1 MNSTRTP
8 TMNSYCGFALAAAV
22 LLLLSALTFPIREPL
37 FRSVVRASDT
47 ALPHALI
54 AAVAEIGLLVS
65 VASAIVLAV
74 RTWLRDRKSF
84 GVLVAGG
91 CGVAIAY
98 LASEVVKVLVAQP
111 RPCRTIDAPTVIAC
125 PDVDDWSWPS
135 NHAVLAAAVATAC
148 VLAVP
153 RSAWVVCPAAVLIA
167 VARVSA
173 GVHYPHDVLAGL
185 GFGVVV
191 VLSTVPLLRW
201 LHAALSIK
209 VDNSRSVNLH

>member
-1 MNSTRTP
+1 
-8 TMNSYCGFALAAAV
+8 MNSYCGFALAAAV

-65 VASAIVLAV
+65 VASAIVLSV
-74 RTWLRDRKSF
+74 WTWLRDRESF

-91 CGVAIAY
+91 CGVVIAY

-125 PDVDDWSWPS
+125 PDIDDWSWPS
-135 NHAVLAAAVATAC
+135 NHAVIAASLATAC
-148 VLAVP
+148 VLSVP

-201 LHAALSIK
+201 PHAALSNK
-209 VDNSRSVNLH
+209 VDKPRSVNLN